1 MTRSLPPF
9 LVFLSFISGWPVHK
23 HYECAPLCALIGIW
37 SGFLYPI
44 KDIFPRQAP
53 PPHPVVTTI
62 RGGKEHKLNVKSFM
76 SVLLLLSVTAI
87 AHILSCPASTFSH
100 HRQAVILS
108 VHSVDQQTPS
118 LVLHSTRRYSNLSTA
133 NSHRSP
139 FGSEVIG
146 GYRQAA
152 AAAAVVGR

>member
-62 RGGKEHKLNVKSFM
+62 SGGKEHKLNVKSFM

-87 AHILSCPASTFSH
+87 AHILSCPASTFGH
-100 HRQAVILS
+100 HRQAVMS
-108 VHSVDQQTPS
+108 CVA
-118 LVLHSTRRYSNLSTA
+118 LHSTILKPI
-133 NSHRSP
+133 HRKTHIDLHSAQKWSV
-139 FGSEVIG
+139 GIG
-146 GYRQAA
+146 KQQQQPQQ
-152 AAAAVVGR
+152 